1 MRQFNYYFYKTLNC
15 GNEDNIID
23 ANEFPKILKFHIFQ
37 ENTNIPKNLNFLK
50 FSFVSSK
57 WINGMVID
65 MLWSSTFITIV
76 FFLDG
81 ILVLID
87 QLGS

>member
-37 ENTNIPKNLNFLK
+37 ENTNIPKNLNLFLK
-50 FSFVSSK
+50 
-57 WINGMVID
+57 I
-65 MLWSSTFITIV
+65 
-76 FFLDG
+76 
-81 ILVLID
+81 
-87 QLGS
+87 